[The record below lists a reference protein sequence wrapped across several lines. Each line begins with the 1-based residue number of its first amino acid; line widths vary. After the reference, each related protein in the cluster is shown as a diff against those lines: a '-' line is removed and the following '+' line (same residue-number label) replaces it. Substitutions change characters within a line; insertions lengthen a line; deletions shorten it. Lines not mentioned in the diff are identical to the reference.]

1 MSIRLARLFR
11 VGIDRIANTI
21 TVAGVLMAMST
32 IVLTACAPMRSKS
45 AIAPLDI
52 AISQS
57 VKPVAR
63 DQDLLL
69 KLIAAQFA
77 LQSGDFKSGARGYTE
92 AAALSLDPEI
102 AEVATQLALST
113 ADWDLAT
120 TALARWQQLVPSPSS
135 KQISSMRQAH
145 GWIALGRN
153 RPDEASAEF
162 TNLLAAD
169 SSDNGW
175 RLVAQAMIAVE
186 AKAAATQVLQQLT
199 TPEHLGIKELAWLA
213 TSQLAWKLGDKA
225 LAQRLADQALERFHG
240 VETYKWSAR
249 LAIDRGDRDAARDIY
264 ANALKREP
272 KNASLRSGYAALLS
286 DIGDNTAAAKLLAD
300 GPQDDQTFAARAAYA
315 ARGEDKATLLALYRE
330 LKADPAPHTSLRIY
344 LLGQLA
350 EMNDDWAQ
358 ALNWYRE
365 VPDDDERWFDAQTRQ
380 AVVLDQQGKTD
391 VAIEFLRRLETS
403 NGINNDELGKI
414 FLVEADL
421 FRQHKSNADALS
433 TYNRALN
440 FLPDDSRLLYG
451 RGLLAAEEND
461 VGAAER
467 DLRRVIALQPD
478 DAAALNALGYTL
490 ADRTDRHDEAL
501 ELINKA
507 YKLKP
512 DDASIVDSLG
522 WVQYRRGRVDAAI
535 KLLREAWQKQP
546 DPEIAAHFGEVLW
559 VGGDHAQ
566 ARDIWEKGRKKEP
579 KNKTLLET
587 IKRLTS

>member
-1 MSIRLARLFR
+1 
-11 VGIDRIANTI
+11 
-21 TVAGVLMAMST
+21 
-32 IVLTACAPMRSKS
+32 LTACAPMRSKS
-45 AIAPLDI
+45 AIAPVDI
-52 AISQS
+52 AVSRS

-77 LQSGDFKSGARGYTE
+77 LQTGDFKSGARGYTE
-92 AAALSLDPEI
+92 AAVLSPDPEI

-120 TALARWQQLVPSPSS
+120 TALARWQQLVPRTSSKLKSS
-135 KQISSMRQAH
+135 KQESSMQQAR

-153 RPDEASAEF
+153 RPEEATAEF
-162 TNLLAAD
+162 AQLLAAD

-199 TPEHLGIKELAWLA
+199 TPEHLGSKELAWLA

-249 LAIDRGDRDAARDIY
+249 LAIDRGDREAARDIY
-264 ANALKREP
+264 ANALKRES

-286 DIGDNTAAAKLLAD
+286 DMGDNTAAAKLLAD

-315 ARGEDKATLLALYRE
+315 ARGEDKPTLLALYRE
-330 LKADPAPHTSLRIY
+330 LKSDPAPHSGPRIY

-391 VAIEFLRRLETS
+391 AAIELLRRLETS

-414 FLVEADL
+414 FLVEGDL
-421 FRQHKSNADALS
+421 FRQHKRTAEVLS
-433 TYNRALN
+433 TYNRGLN
-440 FLPDDSRLLYG
+440 FLPDDPRLLYA
-451 RGLLAAEEND
+451 RGLLAAEAND
-461 VGAAER
+461 VEAAER
-467 DLRRVIALQPD
+467 DLRRVIALQPN

-501 ELINKA
+501 DLINKA

-522 WVQYRRGRVDAAI
+522 WVQYRRGKVDAAI

-559 VGGDHAQ
+559 VGGDHVQ

-579 KNKTLLET
+579 DNKTLLET